1 MPINPQDE
9 IDEVRLNCG
18 SPGEAN
24 LADADIDNALS
35 GANEEATERTGLL
48 ETDPRYPHLR
58 RKMKLLLATS
68 YLLIRFS
75 NMDKIRDSIVR
86 EVERL
91 TTQLKTFEST
101 DEDEESIIDSDPLAT
116 ADAQQVNYWV
126 RGKKRTTA
134 TTRSLYGNAAEYWYV
149 RLGYPSN

>member
-18 SPGEAN
+18 SPGESN
-24 LADADIDNALS
+24 LSDADIDASLS
-35 GANEEATERTGLL
+35 GANEETTERTGLL

-58 RKMKLLLATS
+58 RKMKLLLATA

-75 NMDKIRDSIVR
+75 NMDKIRDSIIR

-91 TTQLKTFEST
+91 TTQMKTLEST
-101 DEDEESIIDSDPLAT
+101 DEDEESIIDSDPYAT
-116 ADAQQVNYWV
+116 ADAQQINYWV
-126 RGKKRTTA
+126 GGKKRTMGA
-134 TTRSLYGNAAEYWYV
+134 TRTVYGNADEYWTV
-149 RLGYPSN
+149 RLGL

>member
-18 SPGEAN
+18 SPGESN
-24 LADADIDNALS
+24 LSDADIDAALS
-35 GANEEATERTGLL
+35 SSNEETTERTGLL

-75 NMDKIRDSIVR
+75 DMDKIRDSIIR

-91 TTQLKTFEST
+91 TTQMKTFEST
-101 DEDEESIIDSDPLAT
+101 DEDEESIIDSDELAT
-116 ADAQQVNYWV
+116 ADAQQVNFWTG
-126 RGKKRTTA
+126 GKKRTLGMTG
-134 TTRSLYGNAAEYWYV
+134 RSVYGNTEVWSV
-149 RLGYPSN
+149 RTGSWS

>member
-9 IDEVRLNCG
+9 IDEVRQNCG
-18 SPGEAN
+18 SPGESN
-24 LADADIDNALS
+24 LSDADIDLALS
-35 GANEEATERTGLL
+35 GANEETTERTGLL

-58 RKMKLLLATS
+58 RKMKLLLATA

-75 NMDKIRDSIVR
+75 DMDKIRDSIVR

-91 TTQLKTFEST
+91 TTNMKTFEST
-101 DEDEESIIDSDPLAT
+101 DEDEESIIDSDPYAT

-126 RGKKRTTA
+126 GGQKRTTSR
-134 TTRSLYGNAAEYWYV
+134 TRSIYGNATEYWNV
-149 RLGYPSN
+149 RLGLY

>member
-18 SPGEAN
+18 SPGESN
-24 LADADIDNALS
+24 LSDADIDAALAS
-35 GANEEATERTGLL
+35 SNEETTERTGLL

-75 NMDKIRDSIVR
+75 DMDKIRDSIIR

-91 TTQLKTFEST
+91 TTQMKTFEST
-101 DEDEESIIDSDPLAT
+101 DEDEESIIDSDELAT
-116 ADAQQVNYWV
+116 ADAQQVNFWTG
-126 RGKKRTTA
+126 GKKRTLGMTS
-134 TTRSLYGNAAEYWYV
+134 RSVYGNTEVWSV
-149 RLGYPSN
+149 RTGSWS

>member
-24 LADADIDNALS
+24 LSDTDIDIALS

-58 RKMKLLLATS
+58 RKMKMLLATS

-75 NMDKIRDSIVR
+75 GQDKMRDSLNR
-86 EVERL
+86 EIERL
-91 TTQLKTFEST
+91 TTQMKTFEST
-101 DEDEESIIDSDPLAT
+101 DEDEESIIDSDFTAT

-126 RGKKRTTA
+126 YGKKRTLGS
-134 TTRSLYGNAAEYWYV
+134 TRRLFDVNANDYWYV
-149 RLGYPSN
+149 RLGI

>member
-18 SPGEAN
+18 SPGESN
-24 LADADIDNALS
+24 LSDLDIDNALS
-35 GANEEATERTGLL
+35 GANEEATERTGLI

-75 NMDKIRDSIVR
+75 NMDKMRDSIIR

-91 TTQLKTFEST
+91 TTQMKTFEST
-101 DEDEESIIDSDPLAT
+101 DEDEESIIDSDPYAT

-126 RGKKRTTA
+126 GGKKRSIGA
-134 TTRSLYGNAAEYWYV
+134 TRYT
-149 RLGYPSN
+149 RLGSAEFWQIRTGELSG

>member
-9 IDEVRLNCG
+9 LDEVRLNCG
-18 SPGEAN
+18 SPGESN
-24 LADADIDNALS
+24 LSDADIDAALS
-35 GANEEATERTGLL
+35 SSNEETTERTGLL

-75 NMDKIRDSIVR
+75 DMDKIRDSIIR

-91 TTQLKTFEST
+91 TTQMKTFEST
-101 DEDEESIIDSDPLAT
+101 DEDEESIIDSDELAT
-116 ADAQQVNYWV
+116 ADAQQVNFWTG
-126 RGKKRTTA
+126 GKKRTLGNA
-134 TTRSLYGNAAEYWYV
+134 IRSVYGNTEIWSV
-149 RLGYPSN
+149 RTGSWS

>member
-18 SPGEAN
+18 SPGESN
-24 LADADIDNALS
+24 LSDLDIDNALA
-35 GANEEATERTGLL
+35 GANEETTERTGLL

-75 NMDKIRDSIVR
+75 DMDKMRDSINR
-86 EVERL
+86 EIERL
-91 TTQLKTFEST
+91 TTQMKTFEST
-101 DEDEESIIDSDPLAT
+101 DEDEESIIDSDPYAT
-116 ADAQQVNYWV
+116 ADAQQINYWV
-126 RGKKRTTA
+126 GGKKRTMG
-134 TTRSLYGNAAEYWYV
+134 TTRTIYGYADEYWSV
-149 RLGYPSN
+149 RLGL

>member
-18 SPGEAN
+18 SPGESN
-24 LADADIDNALS
+24 LSDLDIDNALS

-75 NMDKIRDSIVR
+75 DMDKMRDSIIR
-86 EVERL
+86 EIERL
-91 TTQLKTFEST
+91 TTQMKTFEST
-101 DEDEESIIDSDPLAT
+101 DEDEESIIDSDPYAT

-126 RGKKRTTA
+126 SGQKRTTGA
-134 TTRSLYGNAAEYWYV
+134 TRRVWNINTNDYWYV
-149 RLGYPSN
+149 RLGL